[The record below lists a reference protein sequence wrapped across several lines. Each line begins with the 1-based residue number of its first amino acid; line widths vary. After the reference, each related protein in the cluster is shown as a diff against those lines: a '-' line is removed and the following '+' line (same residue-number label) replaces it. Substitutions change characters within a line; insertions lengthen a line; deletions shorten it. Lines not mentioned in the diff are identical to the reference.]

1 MVSLVIGSS
10 SARRP
15 LYGVLQPSPLG
26 LNPGFSL
33 HECGPRNLI
42 WSDIG
47 HLSTWHTVLPR
58 LWRCGL
64 TCYSNA
70 RAQTGQ
76 HTCSRS
82 PNPGEATLSPL
93 QTRPLKR
100 FEETRP
106 RNVCLFPQRPAVPP
120 SKVFIACKKWRKGA
134 QLSPRSF
141 GCAAAMS
148 LR

>member
-1 MVSLVIGSS
+1 MRAVFVIWQGLQLSGNSNKREGEGCAGDQSLVQSNPMISLVIGSS

-15 LYGVLQPSPLG
+15 SLQQPSPLAP
-26 LNPGFSL
+26 NPGFPCMN
-33 HECGPRNLI
+33 ECGLRNLT

-47 HLSTWHTVLPR
+47 HLSTWHTILPR

-70 RAQTGQ
+70 RAQKGQ

-82 PNPGEATLSPL
+82 PNPGEATLSPPL

-100 FEETRP
+100 FKETLP
-106 RNVCLFPQRPAVPP
+106 RNVCLFP
-120 SKVFIACKKWRKGA
+120 
-134 QLSPRSF
+134 
-141 GCAAAMS
+141 
-148 LR
+148 